1 MLLRFMQVFKG
12 GISMRKGNRL
22 FVIATLSIVFVLFF
36 AIAYGVVFKNK
47 ITNKKLEQTRSKSTV
62 QINWEELY
70 PFTTTVETVD
80 SNINQDTTTSSSVS
94 KVDTI
99 LNKVLNKLKSLS
111 TKNWATFIE
120 NYTDLA
126 RLGYIVNSRLTDP
139 SIGRSYVR
147 LKNGYWITRSSKM
160 LLSDAQKAIA
170 PYASLQKHLNKS
182 GIPFLYFYAPM
193 KECALDNEL
202 PNGIVSYTNEKI
214 DTYLDVMNSFQ
225 MDYVDLRKNL
235 HNDNL
240 DHYEMFY
247 VTDHHWTVEA
257 GLWAA
262 SKIAQEVNSRFGFS
276 MRDPYDVGE
285 YNLVKYEN
293 AEFGSMGK
301 GVTKYV
307 AQSEDF
313 IIPYPAFETKYRLEI
328 PNKEIDVTGSFEEIF
343 IDHEGLQKIVEQ
355 KGYTD
360 SGSAYGQI
368 LYGNPPYQKI
378 TSLNNPDGPKVLMIR
393 DSFSIVVAPY
403 LAESCSELLML
414 DTRPD
419 NGYFTGSII
428 SCIEEFNPDIVLA
441 LQCSPQSITLNK

>member
-1 MLLRFMQVFKG
+1 
-12 GISMRKGNRL
+12 MRKENRL
-22 FVIATLSIVFVLFF
+22 LVIATLSIVFVLFF
-36 AIAYGVVFKNK
+36 SIAYGVIFRNK
-47 ITNKKLEQTRSKSTV
+47 IANKKNEQTRSKSTV
-62 QINWEELY
+62 QINWEKLY
-70 PFTTTVETVD
+70 PYTTTVETVD
-80 SNINQDTTTSSSVS
+80 SIINQDTSTSSSVS
-94 KVDTI
+94 KVETI
-99 LNKVLNKLKSLS
+99 FNKLKSLS
-111 TKNWATFIE
+111 TKNWATYIE

-126 RLGYIVNSRLTDP
+126 RIGYIVNSRLTDP
-139 SIGRSYVR
+139 SIGSSYIR
-147 LKNGYWITRSSKM
+147 LKNGYWITRSSKI
-160 LLSDAQKAIA
+160 LLSTAQKEIA
-170 PYASLQKHLNKS
+170 PYALLQKYLNKS
-182 GIPFLYFYAPM
+182 DIPFLYFYAPM
-193 KECALDNEL
+193 KECAFDNEL
-202 PNGIVSYTNEKI
+202 PNGIVSYTNENI
-214 DTYLDVMNSFQ
+214 DTYLDVMRSYQ

-240 DHYEMFY
+240 NHYEMFY
-247 VTDHHWTVEA
+247 ITDHHWTVET

-262 SKIAQEVNSRFGFS
+262 SKIVQEVNSRFGFS
-276 MRDPYDVGE
+276 IRDPYDVGD

-293 AEFGSMGK
+293 TQFGSMGK

-313 IIPYPAFETKYRLEI
+313 IIPYPAFETNFRLET

-343 IDHEGLQKIVEQ
+343 IDHEGLKKIVEQ

-378 TSLNNPDGPKVLMIR
+378 TNLNNPNGPKILMIR

-414 DTRPD
+414 DTRSG
-419 NGYFTGSII
+419 NGNFTGSII